1 MLKINKK
8 TSSYDLVK
16 TLYHDSAGVPIELT
30 PSQLEI
36 FDTIAKRGN
45 IDFAKGFNKVDRAQF
60 ETTTRFGKSL
70 AVGLALLTRCS
81 TFPEKWVIAA
91 GNKEKAEIIMSYV
104 NTHIFD
110 NDYTKLKFIR
120 QKNET
125 EEMIK
130 QHKSKAHITFNLGRD
145 PLTGKKLFSE
155 LFITTGAQAMGFGA
169 ANVVED
175 ESGLIS
181 NRDHAKIMRMLGDH
195 KDNFLVKIGNP
206 FFRIDDETLEPHHF
220 FTSSND
226 KKYFKIWI
234 DFQKA
239 IEEGRL
245 TKEYVQEMR
254 QFAFF
259 DVFYEVKFPAEN
271 AVSLK
276 DWIPLLLESEVR
288 EAMTGGTHF
297 GQEKAGCDVAD
308 TGLNS
313 SVIVKRSTAYAEILY
328 ADDKVDPFNFGV
340 QIGIFANLD
349 DDNPNKITSGQ
360 IFVDKVGVGSSICP
374 QLKKERVVAYPFNGG
389 EGVADKKFLNM
400 RAQVYWR
407 LRDWIKGGG
416 RLSNDPR
423 WLQLCKIYYKAD
435 RFGRLQIMPKDV
447 MMKLGIPSPD
457 CADALSETFVNPDVI
472 ERSHDEEKFFKEKM
486 RDKRLKPKTASAV
499 DGYYLK

>member
-1 MLKINKK
+1 MDTSK
-8 TSSYDLVK
+8 TKDLVK
-16 TLYHDSAGVPIELT
+16 ILYHDSAGQPIELT
-30 PSQLEI
+30 PGQLEI
-36 FDTIAKRGN
+36 FDLIAMRG
-45 IDFAKGFNKVDRAQF
+45 DVPFAKNHIDRAQF

-70 AVGLALLTRCS
+70 AVGLALLTRCA

-91 GNKEKAEIIMSYV
+91 GNKEKAQIIMSYV

-125 EEMIK
+125 EESIRE
-130 QHKSKAHITFNLGRD
+130 HKSKSHITFNLGRD
-145 PLTGKKLFSE
+145 KSTGKKLFSE
-155 LFITTGAQAMGFGA
+155 LFITTGAQAMGFGS

-181 NRDHAKIMRMLGDH
+181 NSDHAKIMRMLGDH

-206 FFRIDDETLEPHHF
+206 FFRVDEETLEPHHF
-220 FTSSND
+220 FKSSTD
-226 KKYFKIWI
+226 PKYYKVWI
-234 DFQKA
+234 NYQRA
-239 IEEGRL
+239 IKEGRL
-245 TKEYVQEMR
+245 TQEYVNEMK

-259 DVFYEVKFPAEN
+259 DVFYEVLFPAEN

-288 EAMTGGTHF
+288 DAMVGGAHF
-297 GQEKAGCDVAD
+297 GTLKAGCDVAD

-313 SVIVKRSTAYAEILY
+313 SVIIKRSAAYAEIVF
-328 ADDKVDPFNFGV
+328 ADDKIDPTNFAAV
-340 QIGIFANLD
+340 IGECTERD
-349 DDNPNKITSGQ
+349 EDHPQKIISGQ
-360 IFVDKVGVGSSICP
+360 IYVDRVGVGAGVVP
-374 QLKKERVVAYPFNGG
+374 YLKKEGVVAFGINAG
-389 EGVADKKFLNM
+389 EGVSDKKFLNL
-400 RAQVYWR
+400 RAQMYWR

-457 CADALSETFVNPDVI
+457 IADGLSLTFTTPDII
-472 ERSHDEEKFFKEKM
+472 EREHDEEKFFQEKM
-486 RDKRLKPKTASAV
+486 RHKKIKKPSAVKAV

>member
-1 MLKINKK
+1 MKNTPQ
-8 TSSYDLVK
+8 TSKELVK
-16 TLYHDSAGVPIELT
+16 ILYHDSAGQPIELT
-30 PSQLEI
+30 DGQLEI
-36 FDTIAKRGN
+36 FDIIAKRGEIPN
-45 IDFAKGFNKVDRAQF
+45 HNHIDRAQF

-91 GNKEKAEIIMSYV
+91 GNKEKAQIIMSYV

-130 QHKSKAHITFNLGRD
+130 QHKSRSHITFNLGRD
-145 PLTGKKLFSE
+145 PKTGKKLFSE
-155 LFITTGAQAMGFGA
+155 LFITTGAQAMGLGA

-181 NRDHAKIMRMLGDH
+181 NQDHAKIMRMLGDH

-206 FFRIDDETLEPHHF
+206 FFRVDEETLEPHHF
-220 FTSSND
+220 FKSSTD
-226 KKYFKIWI
+226 SKYFKLWI
-234 DFQKA
+234 DYQRA
-239 IEEGRL
+239 IKEGRL

-276 DWIPLLLESEVR
+276 DWIPLLLESEVK
-288 EAMTGGTHF
+288 EAMSSGGAHF
-297 GQEKAGCDVAD
+297 GTIKAGCDVAD

-313 SVIVKRSTAYAEILY
+313 SVIARRSAAYAEIIY
-328 ADDKVDPFNFGV
+328 SDDKVDPTNFAAA
-340 QIGIFANLD
+340 IGQCAEQDVDHPQSI
-349 DDNPNKITSGQ
+349 ISGQ
-360 IFVDKVGVGSSICP
+360 IFVDRVGVGAGVVP
-374 QLKKERVVAYPFNGG
+374 YLKKERVIAYGINAG
-389 EGVADKKFLNM
+389 EGVADKKFLNL
-400 RAQVYWR
+400 RAQMYWR

-447 MMKLGIPSPD
+447 MMKLGIVSPD
-457 CADALSETFVNPDVI
+457 CADALAFTFVNPDVI

-486 RDKRLKPKTASAV
+486 KEKRVKPKAASAV